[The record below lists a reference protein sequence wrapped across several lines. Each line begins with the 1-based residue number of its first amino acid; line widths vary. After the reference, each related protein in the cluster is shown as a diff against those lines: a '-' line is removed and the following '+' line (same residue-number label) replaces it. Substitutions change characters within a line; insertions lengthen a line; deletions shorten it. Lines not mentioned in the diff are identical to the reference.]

1 MPISIPRLASCGP
14 PIASSVVI
22 RLEHVTKRY
31 GDGPAAVD
39 DLSLEVAAGELCV
52 LVGPSG
58 CGKTTTMR
66 MINRLI
72 EPTSGNIF
80 LGDEDVLRLDP
91 VQLRRRIGYVIQQ
104 IGLFPHMSIGDNV
117 ATVPRLLG
125 WKRNRIAA
133 RVDELLELV
142 RLPAGSFR
150 DRYPHQ
156 LSGGQRQRVGVARAL
171 GADPDVLLM
180 DEPFGAIDPITRESL
195 QDEFLRLQGE
205 VRKTIVFVTHDIEE
219 AVKLGDR
226 IAILRDGGI
235 LAQHDTPAEILGA
248 PASDFVADFVG
259 ADRAL
264 KRLKVTEID
273 PADLQQPPVLATDLS
288 LVVARE
294 RMDTDDLDFAVALD
308 ADRRLHGY
316 LARTRAEGDGLVGDR
331 LQRLQA
337 WVRSDDTLKDAFGE
351 MLLYDAGWVAVLDD
365 DDRFLGVLTP
375 DSLYEAS
382 RRSIGS

>member
-1 MPISIPRLASCGP
+1 
-14 PIASSVVI
+14 VI
-22 RLEHVTKRY
+22 RLEHVTKVY
-31 GDGPAAVD
+31 GAGEVAVD
-39 DLSLEVAAGELCV
+39 DLSLEVATGELCV

-72 EPTSGNIF
+72 EPTSGRIH
-80 LGDEDVLRLDP
+80 LDDEDILQLDP

-104 IGLFPHMSIGDNV
+104 IGLFPHMTIADNV
-117 ATVPRLLG
+117 ATVPRLLR
-125 WKRNRIAA
+125 WKGDRVWA

-142 RLPAGSFR
+142 GLPPDAFR
-150 DRYPHQ
+150 DRYPDQ

-180 DEPFGAIDPITRESL
+180 DEPFGAIDPITRERL
-195 QDEFLRLQGE
+195 QDEFLRLQAE

-226 IAILRDGGI
+226 IAILRTGGV
-235 LAQHDTPAEILGA
+235 LAQYDTPAEILGA
-248 PASDFVADFVG
+248 PASEFVADFVG

-273 PADLQQPPVLATDLS
+273 PADLQQPPVIEIDLS
-288 LVVARE
+288 LSQARQ
-294 RMDTDDLDFAVALD
+294 RMDADALDFAVVLD
-308 ADRRLHGY
+308 HDHRLRGY
-316 LARTRAEGDGLVGDR
+316 LSRARAEGDGEVGAR
-331 LQRLQA
+331 IQRLEA
-337 WVRSDDTLKDAFGE
+337 WVRAEDTLKDAFGE

-375 DSLYEAS
+375 ESLYDAS
-382 RRSIGS
+382 RRSMEG